1 MTKLCIKIL
10 VEADSIVIG
19 FHSWIFFYRARRQG
33 ARIAS
38 YLRRMSTTLCIK
50 IHMKSD
56 SVIESAFP
64 YIYAFL
70 YFFTKRAMRLSASA
84 IFSRLAA

>member
-19 FHSWIFFYRARRQG
+19 FHSWIFLQSEETGG
-33 ARIAS
+33 ANS
-38 YLRRMSTTLCIK
+38 KLFKEDVETLCIK
-50 IHMKSD
+50 IHMKFD